1 MLVLTR
7 NYGERICI
15 FVPGFEEIIIQVNSI
30 KHNQVRLGIS
40 APSSVKILREELKLI
55 EELKGDPEQQK

>member
-55 EELKGDPEQQK
+55 EELKGDSEPQK